1 MVAAS
6 PPTPAPDPTRTPV
19 TIETPASPT
28 PEPTPAQPGPSTS
41 QPGIDT
47 SLILWGDLFGQ
58 FTDDER
64 NCLRAGLGEDFLGEV
79 SSQPI
84 SPEEPDWAPTL
95 FECLDPDRAMAI
107 PGAMLVSLMVNEV
120 LLGPAGED
128 EIPPETRGCVQA
140 LLADMQIGEVLA
152 AVLDD
157 PVNPLE
163 PNPEIMKLAAGIQN
177 CAPES
182 IGVVGQTDSPYPG
195 PNNDA
200 ILWQKRLFDVDFGE
214 ISLLLNAPTI
224 SEGVVYVGAD
234 DTRIHALDAATGDEI
249 WSFETGDI
257 VRSNVVVT
265 DGVVYA
271 GSNDTHLY
279 ALDARDGDLIWQR
292 DTGAPVQYPP
302 LVADGMVYAPAYS
315 DGGRRVHALDA
326 ATGAQVWASSEDYP
340 FDTGWETG
348 FGGASNGDLLFSIGY
363 DGDVRALDTSTGET
377 VWAGALSVG
386 ADTPPVVIDD
396 VVYVT
401 AVNTAYA
408 LSAQSGDTLWEYGTD
423 RYPARGFAP
432 VIDDGVYYFAPDNY
446 LYALDTATGEPLWT
460 LELDAMASSSPIVG
474 DGMVFIASESGVLY
488 AIGEETGDVSWTV
501 GPFEDFGTLQ
511 SLDVADGIL
520 YLESSDGYLLALDVV
535 TGEILWGLNKG
546 FFSNVRTYTIA
557 DGVVYISDLGGVI
570 YAIEAS
576 SAASR

>member
-1 MVAAS
+1 M
-6 PPTPAPDPTRTPV
+6 
-19 TIETPASPT
+19 TIETQASPT

-41 QPGIDT
+41 RPGIDT

-58 FTDDER
+58 FTTEER
-64 NCLRAGLGEDFLGEV
+64 TCLRAGLGEDVLNEV

-84 SPEEPDWAPTL
+84 SPEEPEWAPTL

-107 PGAMLVSLMVNEV
+107 PGAMFVSLMVNEV

-128 EIPPETRGCVQA
+128 EIPPETRACVQN
-140 LLADMQIGEVLA
+140 LLADIQIGQVFA
-152 AVLDD
+152 AVLDG
-157 PVNPLE
+157 PANPLE

-177 CAPES
+177 CAPDS
-182 IGVVGQTDSPYPG
+182 TGVVGQPDSPYPVL
-195 PNNDA
+195 NNDA

-234 DTRIHALDAATGDEI
+234 DTRIHALDAATGDEL

-257 VRSNVVVT
+257 VRSTVVVT

-271 GSNDTHLY
+271 GSNDTNLY
-279 ALDARDGDLIWQR
+279 ALDARGGDLIWQR
-292 DTGAPVQYPP
+292 DTVAPVRYPP

-326 ATGAQVWASSEDYP
+326 ATGAQVWASSEEYP
-340 FDTGWETG
+340 FDTGWESG

-363 DGDVRALDTSTGET
+363 DGDVRALDTATGET

-386 ADTPPVVIDD
+386 TDTPPVVIDD
-396 VVYVT
+396 IVYVT

-408 LSAQSGDTLWEYGTD
+408 LSVQSGDTLWEYGTG

-432 VIDDGVYYFAPDNY
+432 VIDNGVYYFAPDNY
-446 LYALDTATGEPLWT
+446 LYALDTTTGEPLWT
-460 LELDAMASSSPIVG
+460 LELDAMASSSPVVG

-488 AIGEETGDVSWTV
+488 AIGREMGDVFWTV
-501 GPFEDFGTLQ
+501 GPFGDNGILQ
-511 SLDVADGIL
+511 SPDVVDGIL

-546 FFSNVRTYTIA
+546 FFSNVRTYSIA
-557 DGVVYISDLGGVI
+557 GGVVYVSDLGGVI

-576 SAASR
+576 SAALR